1 MREYYR
7 VDGPSGLLY
16 PQGRN
21 SSYDQSLMRHGAQPH
36 EPRMAPDQ
44 RFGEQQRQCWEAEQR
59 QQAIDREQRQ
69 QAIDREQRQQAID
82 RERWQ
87 EQKRMNEQR
96 MYEEW
101 VTRQKAAEEAQ
112 AR

>member
-16 PQGRN
+16 PHGEARN
-21 SSYDQSLMRHGAQPH
+21 GTYDQSLMRHGAQPH
-36 EPRMAPDQ
+36 ERRMAPDQ
-44 RFGEQQRQCWEAEQR
+44 RFGEQQRQCWEAKQR
-59 QQAIDREQRQ
+59 QQAIDREQ
-69 QAIDREQRQQAID
+69 
-82 RERWQ
+82 WQ

>member
-69 QAIDREQRQQAID
+69 QAIDRE
-82 RERWQ
+82 RWQ

-101 VTRQKAAEEAQ
+101 VTRQKAAEEAH